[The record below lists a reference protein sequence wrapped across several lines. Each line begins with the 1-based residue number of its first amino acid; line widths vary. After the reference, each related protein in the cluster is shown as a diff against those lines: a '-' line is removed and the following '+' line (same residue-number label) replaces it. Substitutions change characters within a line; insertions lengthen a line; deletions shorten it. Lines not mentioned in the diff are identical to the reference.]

1 MRNNRN
7 SKKTGDP
14 ADRDQSRDF
23 AIPDDEKVEF
33 HGRLP
38 IILPMSFTFERK
50 IRFAD
55 TDAAGVVYFANYLSI
70 CHEAYE
76 EALAAAGIDL
86 ANFFRNEEVVI
97 PIARANADYLRPLAA
112 GDQIEISLHAEPR
125 EDSFMIQYEISRT
138 SPIKKTAARVRT
150 EHVCIDATT
159 RRRRPLPEPIK
170 TWLNEF
176 KSETVNGTIQE
187 Q

>member
-97 PIARANADYLRPLAA
+97 PIARANADYLRPLTA
-112 GDQIEISLHAEPR
+112 GELIEVTLNAEPLR
-125 EDSFMIQYEISRT
+125 EDSFAIQYEIARIY
-138 SPIKKTAARVRT
+138 PVKKTAAHIRT

-159 RRRRPLPEPIK
+159 RRRRPLPDVLQ
-170 TWLNEF
+170 TWLNGL
-176 KSETVNGTIQE
+176 KIGSPQK
-187 Q
+187 